1 MLRRPEGGK
10 AAGGPAE
17 ALPADHPGHKV
28 QNLWAHSRPHPAP
41 QARAAKREFRCSP
54 F

>member
-41 QARAAKREFRCSP
+41 QARAAKREFRCSL